1 MTIEVVLES
10 EDLMRLIVE
19 HLDPTSIVA
28 LGRVSRDART
38 ALRAAIRG
46 APDLLVRAACNAC
59 ALTKTQLMGWF
70 ALTSL
75 EADALPRSQYVRQR
89 RSEGRASTSY
99 TGRVGALPLRL
110 GRLWR
115 PTEPVTVRRMHWAK
129 VCGHCAR
136 FAKVFSG
143 RRPTSTADGMAT
155 FTQLTTELM
164 CMRPPR
170 PRAAGRRRARASR
183 PAAAAPRHA
192 ARPAAHA

>member
-70 ALTSL
+70 ALTSA
-75 EADALPRSQYVRQR
+75 EADALPRSQYVRLRGSGFYFLYRAAAFDQAFVDCLVSAEEWEAR
-89 RSEGRASTSY
+89 LRARGCAAAELVKMGRKRGYEWHT
-99 TGRVGALPLRL
+99 
-110 GRLWR
+110 
-115 PTEPVTVRRMHWAK
+115 
-129 VCGHCAR
+129 
-136 FAKVFSG
+136 
-143 RRPTSTADGMAT
+143 
-155 FTQLTTELM
+155 
-164 CMRPPR
+164 PPR
-170 PRAAGRRRARASR
+170 YRCLARCR
-183 PAAAAPRHA
+183 
-192 ARPAAHA
+192 

>member
-70 ALTSL
+70 ALTSA
-75 EADALPRSQYVRQR
+75 EADALPRSQYMR
-89 RSEGRASTSY
+89 
-99 TGRVGALPLRL
+99 LR
-110 GRLWR
+110 G
-115 PTEPVTVRRMHWAK
+115 
-129 VCGHCAR
+129 
-136 FAKVFSG
+136 SG
-143 RRPTSTADGMAT
+143 
-155 FTQLTTELM
+155 
-164 CMRPPR
+164 CV
-170 PRAAGRRRARASR
+170 
-183 PAAAAPRHA
+183 
-192 ARPAAHA
+192 